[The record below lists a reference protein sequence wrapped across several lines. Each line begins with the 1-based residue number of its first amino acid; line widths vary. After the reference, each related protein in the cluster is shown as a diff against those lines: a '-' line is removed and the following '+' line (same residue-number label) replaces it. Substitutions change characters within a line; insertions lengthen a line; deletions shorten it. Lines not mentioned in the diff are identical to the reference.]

1 MRLVALAGKRE
12 VFGFRQEVMG
22 KVWRR
27 KALPTPR
34 LTSKRVRK
42 RIGSCDLWKS
52 PWSTTSRSDRHQQ
65 RPDHSAH
72 ELRKALDVAAGDGR
86 SPVPGRVDP
95 LEARKRRRIVDF
107 ARANAFRAGEAGI
120 DLDKTIDEA
129 ITLAME
135 ERERRSRGG

>member
-1 MRLVALAGKRE
+1 MEDRVTSGKARVE
-12 VFGFRQEVMG
+12 HDFGEATV
-22 KVWRR
+22 
-27 KALPTPR
+27 
-34 LTSKRVRK
+34 TSKGQITV
-42 RIGSCDLWKS
+42 
-52 PWSTTSRSDRHQQ
+52 PN
-65 RPDHSAH
+65 
-72 ELRKALDVAAGDGR
+72 ELRKALDVSAGDRLRFVQAPDGSIR
-86 SPVPGRVDP
+86 